1 MLKSKKKEKEN
12 LETVQYFYRLLT
24 SRITNKDILEYIM
37 EQIKYGADNNTIA
50 FHNENEIIVR
60 EKNFNETF
68 RLTIGDSTIET
79 EEVKWKGRATITKKI
94 EFDGPITTVTEAEHN
109 RITTDNTI
117 TSFERVVKV
126 KKYQDDEL
134 IYEREFLSRTS
145 SNETSNYANDK
156 ETFINKNNAVRKIT
170 SIAENE
176 DSMYKT
182 DVEYY
187 KTDGFDAPPFDTSKQ
202 THTVYMYGMS
212 STTKEEFDAFMTEY
226 NKSYTYKKAQ

>member
-50 FHNENEIIVR
+50 FHSENEIIVR

-79 EEVKWKGRATITKKI
+79 EEVKWKGRATVTKKI
-94 EFDGPITTVTEAEHN
+94 EFDGAITTVTEAEHN

-187 KTDGFDAPPFDTSKQ
+187 KTDNFDAPPFDTSKQ
-202 THTVYMYGMS
+202 THTVYMYGMNS
-212 STTKEEFDAFMTEY
+212 ATKDEFDEFMKNY